1 MTENL
6 NGIENAL
13 SAVRDWANERFGSG
27 DLEGRVA
34 ALEEALGIS
43 REQALEILGG
53 AGGAASGSIL
63 RSRMLSPSDYTASLQ
78 LKTQTITSPTINS
91 AFYFDRPRY
100 GNTGHVVID
109 DDTPVQV
116 AVFRQFC
123 NDINIACALPTALA
137 DIDKIT
143 FTIRDMW
150 WSNFDECEATITAVE
165 PFTTVDGF
173 SSHKIVGYFTTE
185 HGTEVDFAI
194 CLGFVLSGNN
204 PTRGYMLF
212 PRDGFPRSS
221 VYFKRTSGSE
231 VMFPMNLYLE
241 GHNATNVMPVGK
253 ACRVALNELLRPGD
267 TINTRIAFRDRL
279 SGGSL
284 ESWVPDGELVFDY
297 KATVLFA
304 PIGHLK
310 TDIATTGMIP
320 DFGGVMIA
328 FVESTVDENG
338 ITATMAPMEDYEN
351 MFNEVA
357 IASTAEVAY
366 VEVISRG

>member
-1 MTENL
+1 MTEHL

-13 SAVRDWANERFGSG
+13 AAVRDWANERFGSG

-43 REQALEILGG
+43 REQALEILGDS
-53 AGGAASGSIL
+53 GGASSSGSLL
-63 RSRMLSPSDYTASLQ
+63 RSRMLNPADYTASLE
-78 LKTQTITSPTINS
+78 LKTQTITSPTIDS

-100 GNTGHVVID
+100 GNTGHIVID

-123 NDINIACALPTALA
+123 NDVGIACALPTTLA
-137 DIDKIT
+137 NIDKLT

-150 WSNFDECEATITAVE
+150 WSNFDECEATVTAVE

-173 SSHKIVGYFTTE
+173 SSHKIVGHFTTE

-221 VYFKRTSGSE
+221 VYFKRTSGGE
-231 VMFPMNLYLE
+231 VMYPMRFHLE
-241 GHNATNVMPVGK
+241 GRNAVNTMPVGK
-253 ACRVALNELLRPGD
+253 ACRVELNQPLASGD
-267 TINTRIAFRDRL
+267 TINTRIVFTDTIT
-279 SGGSL
+279 GGSL
-284 ESWVPDGELVFDY
+284 ESWVPDATLVFEY
-297 KATVLFA
+297 KASILFA
-304 PIGHLK
+304 PVGHLK
-310 TDIATTGMIP
+310 TDIATTGMMP
-320 DFGGVMIA
+320 DFGGAMVA
-328 FVESTVDENG
+328 FVESAVDENG
-338 ITATMAPMEDYEN
+338 ITAVLTPMEDYEN
-351 MFNEVA
+351 MFDGTA
-357 IASTAEVAY
+357 IAGTAEVAY
-366 VEVISRG
+366 VEIISR